1 MALTYDDLATTTI
14 DKRSRKLAD
23 NLSQNTALLYRL
35 NEKGKIRTFSGGRN
49 IEEELMFSGPG
60 NFQYYSG
67 FDQLGTSQG
76 DMLTMAEFGIKQ
88 AAVVVSMSGLEELQ
102 NAGTEAFIDLFGA
115 RLDAAEKE
123 MMNNL
128 STGIYSDGTG
138 SGGKQIGGLQLLV
151 SDDGTGTVGGIVAG
165 TYTWWANQYFDFS
178 ANSVTPSASTITSA
192 MNTLYD
198 QCSRN
203 RDAPDL
209 IVADRTYFNYYL
221 ESLQPQQRFTNEKM
235 ASAGFWNLKYRN
247 ADVVSDGGLGGD
259 APASHMYMLNTDY
272 IHWRPHSKRNMVAL
286 DPKRYA
292 VNQDA
297 FARIIA
303 WAGNMTISGRQLQ
316 GVIVA

>member
-1 MALTYDDLATTTI
+1 MPLTYDDLATTTI

-67 FDQLGTSQG
+67 YDQLGTSQG

-128 STGIYSDGTG
+128 STGIYSDGAG

-198 QCSRN
+198 RCSRN

-259 APASHMYMLNTDY
+259 APASHLYMLNTDY

-303 WAGNMTISGRQLQ
+303 WAGNMTVSGRQLQ

>member
-1 MALTYDDLATTTI
+1 MPLTYDDLATTTI
-14 DKRSRKLAD
+14 EKRSRKLAD
-23 NLSQNTALLYRL
+23 NLSENTALMFRL
-35 NEKGKIRTFSGGRN
+35 KEKGNIRTFSGGRV

-60 NFQYYSG
+60 NFQYYQG
-67 FDQLGTSQG
+67 YDTLGTSQG

-102 NAGTEAFIDLFGA
+102 NDGPEKFIDLFGG

-151 SDDGTGTVGGIVAG
+151 SDDGTGTVGGIVSG
-165 TYTWWANQYFDFS
+165 TYTWWKNQFYDFS
-178 ANSVTPSASTITSA
+178 VNSVTPSAATITPA
-192 MNTLYD
+192 MNSLYD

-203 RDAPDL
+203 RDVPDL
-209 IVADRTYFNYYL
+209 IVADRVYFNYYL
-221 ESLQPQQRFTNEKM
+221 ESLQPLQRFTNEKM
-235 ASAGFWNLKYRN
+235 ADAGFWNLRYRN

-259 APASHMYMLNTDY
+259 APASHMYMLNTDT
-272 IHWRPHSKRNMVAL
+272 IFWRPHARRNMVAL

-303 WAGNMTISGRQLQ
+303 FAGNLTVNTRRLN

>member
-14 DKRSRKLAD
+14 ERRSKKLAD
-23 NLSQNTALLYRL
+23 NLSDNTALLYRL
-35 NEKGKIRTFSGGRN
+35 KERGNMRTFSGGRV

-67 FDQLGTSQG
+67 YDTLGVSQG

-102 NAGTEAFIDLFGA
+102 NDGPEKFIDLFGG

-123 MMNNL
+123 MMNKI
-128 STGIYSDGTG
+128 SEGVYSNGTG

-151 SDDGTGTVGGIVAG
+151 SDDGTGTVGGIDSG
-165 TYTWWANQYFDFS
+165 TYTWWQNQVYDFS
-178 ANSVTPSASTITSA
+178 ANSATPGKDTIQHA
-192 MNTLYD
+192 MNIAYD
-198 QCSRN
+198 SASRN
-203 RDAPDL
+203 RDMPDL
-209 IVADRTYFNYYL
+209 IVADRTYFTYYL
-221 ESLQPQQRFTNEKM
+221 ESLQANQRFTNEKL

-272 IHWRPHSKRNMVAL
+272 IHWRPHARRNMVPL

-303 WAGNMTISGRQLQ
+303 FAGNMTTSGRKFQAA
-316 GVIVA
+316 IVA

>member
-14 DKRSRKLAD
+14 ERRSRKLAD
-23 NLSQNTALLYRL
+23 NLSENTALMFRL
-35 NEKGKIRTFSGGRN
+35 KEKGKVRTFSGGRV

-67 FDQLGTSQG
+67 YDQLGTSQG
-76 DMLTMAEFGIKQ
+76 DMLTMAEFNIKQ

-102 NAGTEAFIDLFGA
+102 NDGPEKFIDLFGG

-123 MMNNL
+123 LMNNL
-128 STGIYSDGTG
+128 SEGIYSDGTG

-151 SDDGTGTVGGIVAG
+151 EDDGTGTVGGIVSG
-165 TYTWWANQYFDFS
+165 TYTWWQNQFYDFS
-178 ANSVTPSASTITSA
+178 AESVTPSSATILTA

-198 QCSRN
+198 ECSRN
-203 RDAPDL
+203 RDVPDL

-221 ESLQPQQRFTNEKM
+221 EALQPQQRFTNEKM

-259 APASHMYMLNTDY
+259 APASKMYMLNTDT
-272 IHWRPHSKRNMVAL
+272 IFWRPHAKRNMVPL

-303 WAGNMTISGRQLQ
+303 WAGNMTINTRRLN